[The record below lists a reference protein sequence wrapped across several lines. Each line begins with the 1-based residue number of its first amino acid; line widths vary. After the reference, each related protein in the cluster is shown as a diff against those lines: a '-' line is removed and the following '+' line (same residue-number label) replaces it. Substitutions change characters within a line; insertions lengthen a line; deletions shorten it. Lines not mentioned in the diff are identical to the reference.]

1 MINRVNLIGRLV
13 ADPEIRYTQ
22 TGLPVVNINLAV
34 QRNYKNSAGERD
46 ADFIRC
52 VAWRKAAEL
61 INQYTNKGHLIA
73 VEGALRMNKY
83 QTKEGENRTT
93 YEVEIENFQ
102 FLDRGGQGGGSQG
115 GGGHSGSAPNYSNQ
129 NYNNANQP
137 SDQHAPPDTGQF
149 DSGDDDLPF

>member
-1 MINRVNLIGRLV
+1 MINRINLIGRLV

-22 TGLPVVNINLAV
+22 SGLPVVNINLAV
-34 QRNYKNSAGERD
+34 GRNYKNSAGERET
-46 ADFIRC
+46 DFIRC
-52 VAWRKAAEL
+52 VAWRKTAEL
-61 INQYTNKGHLIA
+61 INQYSGKGHMIA

-102 FLDRGGQGGGSQG
+102 FLDRGGSGGGSNQS
-115 GGGHSGSAPNYSNQ
+115 HEQAPP
-129 NYNNANQP
+129 P
-137 SDQHAPPDTGQF
+137 SDKSAPPDSGAM

>member
-22 TGLPVVNINLAV
+22 SGLPVANIRIAV
-34 QRNYKNSAGERD
+34 ERNYKNSAGERET
-46 ADFIRC
+46 DFIRC

-61 INQYTNKGHLIA
+61 INQYCKKGYMIA

-102 FLDRGGQGGGSQG
+102 FLDRGGSQ
-115 GGGHSGSAPNYSNQ
+115 SGSHQSEDHSP
-129 NYNNANQP
+129 QP
-137 SDQHAPPDTGQF
+137 SDHNAPPD
-149 DSGDDDLPF
+149 SGAMDASDDDLPF